1 MKIATWFRSATARLT
16 LWYLLILAILSILF
30 SLIVYTIAVREL
42 GRPFGP
48 NHQGGQII
56 ADDGTITS
64 TTTPTQFEVY
74 RVARE
79 VEGKQSLVINLV
91 IFNAAVITTGG
102 LASYLLARRTLEP
115 IEQALE
121 AQIRFS
127 SDAAHELHTPLAVM
141 QSEIEVNL
149 RDAKPTAT
157 AQRELLKSNLDEVG
171 RLRSLTDRLLLLS
184 NFKSIDVT
192 ATSLDD
198 AATEAINR
206 VIPLAQAK
214 RIGVESTVGKQTA
227 TANVDILTDTLVIL
241 LDNAIKYSPK
251 KSTVTIAAKEQ
262 GKYVLLSVA
271 DNGPGIDAQDIPHI
285 FDRFYRA
292 DSSRSKV
299 NVEGHGLG
307 LSIAK
312 RSIEAMG
319 GQIGV
324 DSTPRKG
331 TIFTIRLAVS

>member
-1 MKIATWFRSATARLT
+1 MKIGTWFRSATARLT
-16 LWYLLILAILSILF
+16 LWYLLILAVLSILF
-30 SLIVYTIAVREL
+30 SVIVYNIAVREL

-48 NHQGGQII
+48 NHQGSQII
-56 ADDGTITS
+56 VDDGTVTT
-64 TTTPTQFEVY
+64 TTTPTEFEIY
-74 RVARE
+74 RAARE
-79 VEGKQSLVINLV
+79 AEGRQSLVINLV

-115 IEQALE
+115 IERTLE

-127 SDAAHELHTPLAVM
+127 SDAAHELRTPLAVM

-149 RDAKPTAT
+149 RDAKSTAA

-184 NFKSIDVT
+184 NFKSVDVA

-214 RIGVESTVGKQTA
+214 HIGVESTVGKQTA
-227 TANVDILTDTLVIL
+227 IANADILTDTLVIL

-251 KSTVTIAAKEQ
+251 RSIVTIAAKDQ
-262 GKYVLLSVA
+262 GKYVILSVS
-271 DNGPGIDAQDIPHI
+271 DNGPGINEQDIPHI

-292 DSSRSKV
+292 DSSRSKA

-319 GQIGV
+319 GQITV
-324 DSTPRKG
+324 DSTSDKG
-331 TIFTIRLAVS
+331 TNFTIRLNKD